1 MRPCLLSIPICL
13 TLATPGLAEPTATQP
28 SGEVVIADQRITPLV
43 VTRRLDAVTA
53 QAEEAFVITA
63 RDIELRQAVFAAQML
78 AIVPGASVSAN
89 GAFGGVTSVRLRG
102 ASSDKTLVLID
113 GVPQNDA
120 SQPSGGYDFAGLDL
134 ADIARIEVLQ
144 GPQGALWGSD
154 AIGGVISLVSREDP
168 GLRAGL
174 EGGSFATARG
184 HVRAAGVG
192 GAWFAALSLS
202 GYRSDGVSKA
212 DGFPEA
218 DGLRTWTASGA
229 ARVSPTDFLQLD
241 GRLRYTDTEVDID
254 GYAPPLFAFGD
265 TAEVSRAKAWTGF
278 GRARIEGPAEIKT
291 ALMFDATRLERAIT
305 GGAFPSSFRAD
316 RRDWRWTS
324 ERRFDRWSLTVGAER
339 DETKATLSDGSRERL
354 TNNAAF
360 ALLSIEPADFIR
372 LDGSLRRDDPS
383 GFAGK
388 TTGHAGATLR
398 LGRDVSLIGNV
409 GQGFKTA
416 TISQVAC
423 DFCFPPGPSVGLKP
437 ERSEGWDV
445 GLLWRPYG
453 AIVLA
458 RVTVFGLDVRD
469 QISFGTGRYVNLE
482 RTRSRGVEASLEARP
497 LASLTLTA
505 TYAYVDAEDRS
516 TGEQL
521 LRVPRHSGSASL
533 SWDPGRYSLTLSL
546 RAESSQADSD
556 PSTFAPARRRGFVT
570 ADLAGAYRLT
580 DAVELTA
587 RIENLADRRYQDAL
601 GYGEPGRA
609 LYVGVRVSR

>member
-1 MRPCLLSIPICL
+1 
-13 TLATPGLAEPTATQP
+13 
-28 SGEVVIADQRITPLV
+28 
-43 VTRRLDAVTA
+43 
-53 QAEEAFVITA
+53 
-63 RDIELRQAVFAAQML
+63 
-78 AIVPGASVSAN
+78 
-89 GAFGGVTSVRLRG
+89 
-102 ASSDKTLVLID
+102 
-113 GVPQNDA
+113 
-120 SQPSGGYDFAGLDL
+120 
-134 ADIARIEVLQ
+134 
-144 GPQGALWGSD
+144 
-154 AIGGVISLVSREDP
+154 
-168 GLRAGL
+168 
-174 EGGSFATARG
+174 
-184 HVRAAGVG
+184 
-192 GAWFAALSLS
+192 
-202 GYRSDGVSKA
+202 
-212 DGFPEA
+212 
-218 DGLRTWTASGA
+218 
-229 ARVSPTDFLQLD
+229 
-241 GRLRYTDTEVDID
+241 
-254 GYAPPLFAFGD
+254 
-265 TAEVSRAKAWTGF
+265 
-278 GRARIEGPAEIKT
+278 
-291 ALMFDATRLERAIT
+291 
-305 GGAFPSSFRAD
+305 
-316 RRDWRWTS
+316 
-324 ERRFDRWSLTVGAER
+324 
-339 DETKATLSDGSRERL
+339 
-354 TNNAAF
+354 
-360 ALLSIEPADFIR
+360 
-372 LDGSLRRDDPS
+372 
-383 GFAGK
+383 
-388 TTGHAGATLR
+388 
-398 LGRDVSLIGNV
+398 V

-497 LASLTLTA
+497 FASLTLTA

-556 PSTFAPARRRGFVT
+556 PSTFAPARRPGFVT